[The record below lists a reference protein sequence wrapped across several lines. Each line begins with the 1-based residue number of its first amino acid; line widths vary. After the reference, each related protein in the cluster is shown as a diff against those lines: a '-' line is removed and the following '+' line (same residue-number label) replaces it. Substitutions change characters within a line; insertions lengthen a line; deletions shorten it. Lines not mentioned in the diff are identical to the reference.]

1 MPGAVELLFRMSHR
15 PSRPA
20 RLNIVLA
27 DADSRVV
34 EKILLAL
41 REDGHAVFHAYDA
54 LSAIQLATNFPN
66 IDLLITNTLVIDSP
80 GIELVHQVR
89 RRIPALPIMYIAS
102 AARSTPAI
110 EAALPPDVPIVRE
123 PYDPGRNQAAG
134 QGAHRQK
141 KVTA

>member
-41 REDGHAVFHAYDA
+41 REDGHAVFHAYDG
-54 LSAIQLATNFPN
+54 LSAIQLATSFPN

-80 GIELVHQVR
+80 GIELVHQIR
-89 RRIPALPIMYIAS
+89 RRMPGLPIMYIAS

-110 EAALPPDVPIVRE
+110 EAGLPPDVPIVRE
-123 PYDPGRNQAAG
+123 PYDPAEIRRLAKELTGRKG
-134 QGAHRQK
+134 
-141 KVTA
+141 